1 MTKDRTPAVSAGH
14 DGAGASGA
22 HAGDAATELAFR
34 RSLRAARTRRAAAAA
49 TRRWSVRRRVTAVL
63 ATVAATGLAG
73 AAVAQQPASS
83 GASPAGATSLKA
95 GAHGAGVQALQR
107 KLGLPADGVY
117 GTRTRRAVRRFQ
129 RAHGLQVDGVAGP
142 ATLRALGLGRV
153 RAATATGAGA
163 ASAVARDASAGSSRL
178 ERIARCES
186 GGDPEAVSAS
196 GQYRG
201 KYQFD
206 RATWRAL
213 GGHGDPA
220 RASEAEQDRRAA
232 ALLARRGTAPWPT
245 CG

>member
-1 MTKDRTPAVSAGH
+1 M
-14 DGAGASGA
+14 
-22 HAGDAATELAFR
+22 
-34 RSLRAARTRRAAAAA
+34 
-49 TRRWSVRRRVTAVL
+49 
-63 ATVAATGLAG
+63 
-73 AAVAQQPASS
+73 
-83 GASPAGATSLKA
+83 
-95 GAHGAGVQALQR
+95 QALQR
-107 KLGLPADGVY
+107 RLGVPADGVY
-117 GTRTRRAVRRFQ
+117 GPRTRRAVRRFQ

-142 ATLRALGLGRV
+142 ATLRALGLGRL
-153 RAATATGAGA
+153 RAAAPASAANAAG
-163 ASAVARDASAGSSRL
+163 AVARDASAGSGRL

-186 GGDPEAVSAS
+186 GGDPTAVSAS

>member
-1 MTKDRTPAVSAGH
+1 M
-14 DGAGASGA
+14 
-22 HAGDAATELAFR
+22 
-34 RSLRAARTRRAAAAA
+34 
-49 TRRWSVRRRVTAVL
+49 
-63 ATVAATGLAG
+63 
-73 AAVAQQPASS
+73 
-83 GASPAGATSLKA
+83 
-95 GAHGAGVQALQR
+95 QALQR
-107 KLGLPADGVY
+107 KLGVPVDGVY

-129 RAHGLQVDGVAGP
+129 RAHGLQVDGVVGP

-153 RAATATGAGA
+153 RAAAPATGA
-163 ASAVARDASAGSSRL
+163 ASAVARDASAGSGRL